1 MRSEEDDMKPVE
13 TEERSDAQ
21 NTEEQSDAQN
31 TEELKDAQNTEEQR
45 NEVQNDA
52 PVVTPQVDDLGR
64 AYATGKRKNAIA
76 RVWLKSGKGR
86 IQVNRSSVYFS
97 RATLRMLIEQPFKVV
112 DRAGWYDVMCT
123 VKGGGLSGQSQ
134 AVRHGIAKALSLYD
148 PNLRVQLK
156 EASLLTRD
164 SRIVERKKYGRRKAR
179 RRFQFSKR

>member
-1 MRSEEDDMKPVE
+1 MRSEEDDTKIAE
-13 TEERSDAQ
+13 TAATEELGDAQ
-21 NTEEQSDAQN
+21 NTEERGDAQN
-31 TEELKDAQNTEEQR
+31 DVTVVMPKVDA
-45 NEVQNDA
+45 
-52 PVVTPQVDDLGR
+52 LGR

-76 RVWLKSGKGR
+76 RVWLKSGKGKV
-86 IQVNRSSVYFS
+86 QVNRSNVYFS
-97 RATLRMLIEQPFKVV
+97 RATLRMLIQQPFKVV
-112 DRAGWYDVMCT
+112 DRVGWYDVMCT